1 MVTVKENIDFGAAS
15 DLPCIT
21 LGDVEKDDYLKTL
34 KIIFFYW
41 NLKWQNSG

>member
-1 MVTVKENIDFGAAS
+1 MVTVKEHVAFGTAI

-41 NLKWQNSG
+41 NLKSQNSG